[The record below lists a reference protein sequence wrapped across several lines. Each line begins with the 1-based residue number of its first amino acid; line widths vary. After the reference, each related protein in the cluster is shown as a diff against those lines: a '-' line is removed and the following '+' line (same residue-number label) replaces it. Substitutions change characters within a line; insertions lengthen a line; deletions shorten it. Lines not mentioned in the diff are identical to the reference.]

1 MSLLW
6 IVEVSVMQSM
16 ILTSQQVRLSAPEY
30 CILSMSK
37 IIQQITV
44 NVKDRFLNIRL
55 IIIKYPVSYLR
66 V

>member
-1 MSLLW
+1 
-6 IVEVSVMQSM
+6 MQSM

-44 NVKDRFLNIRL
+44 NVKDGFLNIRL